1 MRRAIP
7 LGIVPPLSFADWPG
21 GLPLEKLR
29 SEGGL
34 GDPYP
39 DMVRGPTIKAWPPL
53 SCPTSTRCK
62 KNTIDPIPFA
72 GDPTAIFL
80 PFLHSLLW
88 INQGLKMIPKK
99 IIAAPD

>member
-1 MRRAIP
+1 MVWGTPTRTWSAGRQSKP
-7 LGIVPPLSFADWPG
+7 
-21 GLPLEKLR
+21 GLP
-29 SEGGL
+29 S
-34 GDPYP
+34 PVQHPP
-39 DMVRGPTIKAWPPL
+39 DA
-53 SCPTSTRCK
+53 K